1 MGLPERRSATV
12 PAARR
17 TGGPPA
23 INPNLILGVRFI
35 LTSLVCALA
44 LATAIM
50 AILVVD
56 VSRGSG
62 VSGVARRED
71 ASGGVKCFA
80 RRQRCRAFAL
90 QRC

>member
-56 VSRGSG
+56 VSVQAPPGRGADASREAAT
-62 VSGVARRED
+62 ARR
-71 ASGGVKCFA
+71 
-80 RRQRCRAFAL
+80 
-90 QRC
+90 

>member
-56 VSRGSG
+56 VSVQGPQAVADASREAAT
-62 VSGVARRED
+62 ARR
-71 ASGGVKCFA
+71 
-80 RRQRCRAFAL
+80 
-90 QRC
+90 